1 MDLQTYAA
9 AFKPAVID
17 IPRISTFEG
26 SIPADY
32 ELVEFEKG
40 TDPEEEG
47 LVLYGFD
54 ELYTMGFKKP
64 QHCFMRLSDGD
75 SGMFRCTWNHKAIDD
90 FTALN
95 LAPGSLS

>member
-1 MDLQTYAA
+1 MALETILIENINT
-9 AFKPAVID
+9 FRGSRPAGFD
-17 IPRISTFEG
+17 
-26 SIPADY
+26 
-32 ELVEFEKG
+32 LVEYEKG

-75 SGMFRCTWNHKAIDD
+75 KAIDD

>member
-17 IPRISTFEG
+17 IPKVSTFEG

-32 ELVEFEKG
+32 ELVEY
-40 TDPEEEG
+40 EEEG

-75 SGMFRCTWNHKAIDD
+75 KAIDD

>member
-1 MDLQTYAA
+1 MNLQTYAA
-9 AFKPAVID
+9 AFKPAIID
-17 IPRISTFEG
+17 ILRISTFKG

-32 ELVEFEKG
+32 ELVEYEKG

-75 SGMFRCTWNHKAIDD
+75 KAIDD